1 MQIVESTPYQNFT
14 YALKSKDVKRQYPV
28 MLLRFLNFTKVT
40 GESIEEKCMSLYEF
54 GKEIDNRKAL
64 ESKLMEY
71 VKFQEERI
79 LRKEINAG
87 TLRNYIKAVKHFFVM
102 NDILLN
108 WDKIKKGVPIFTQT
122 SNDRNSEIL

>member
-1 MQIVESTPYQNFT
+1 MSRENQ
-14 YALKSKDVKRQYPV
+14 LKK
-28 MLLRFLNFTKVT
+28 NA
-40 GESIEEKCMSLYEF
+40 SLYEF
-54 GKEIDNRKAL
+54 AKEIDNLKAL

-71 VKFQEERI
+71 VRFQEERI

-108 WDKIKKGVPIFTQT
+108 WDKIKKLKRF
-122 SNDRNSEIL
+122 